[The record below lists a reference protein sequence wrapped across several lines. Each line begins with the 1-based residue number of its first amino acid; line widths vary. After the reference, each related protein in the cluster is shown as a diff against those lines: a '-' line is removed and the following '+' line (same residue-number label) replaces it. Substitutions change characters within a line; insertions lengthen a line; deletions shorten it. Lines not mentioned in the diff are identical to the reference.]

1 MTACNRIVYRLNHIL
16 NHIIP
21 TTSPTELVF
30 LIKSRKAA
38 GLSFFSL
45 CLYKFKNFNN
55 TTFKKM
61 TGLMDSLMSML
72 TVTLSK

>member
-1 MTACNRIVYRLNHIL
+1 MIIVQIGVLWPIQEMTAFNRMVYRLNHIL
-16 NHIIP
+16 NHNVR

-45 CLYKFKNFNN
+45 CLYKFTNVNADRH
-55 TTFKKM
+55 TF
-61 TGLMDSLMSML
+61 
-72 TVTLSK
+72 